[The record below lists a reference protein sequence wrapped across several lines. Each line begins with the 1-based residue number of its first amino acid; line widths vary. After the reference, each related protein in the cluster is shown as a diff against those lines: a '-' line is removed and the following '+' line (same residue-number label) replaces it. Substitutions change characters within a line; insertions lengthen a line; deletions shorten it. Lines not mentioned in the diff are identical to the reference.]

1 MTVYEAVVV
10 MSSTDGA
17 LPRMRMFN
25 DGVIVHGVFRGPAG
39 LFMAEMT
46 NTGSDP
52 FFSEMEQGN
61 LEVGDPIRL
70 NVKQDFPIENN
81 WPSRK
86 VLIDGEYYA
95 IARNF
100 APLLHTMITNAQA
113 KQKRKRR

>member
-1 MTVYEAVVV
+1 MTVHEAVVV
-10 MSSTDGA
+10 MSKQDGE
-17 LPRMRMFN
+17 LPKIRLFN
-25 DGVIVHGVFRGPAG
+25 DDVVVHSVFRGPAG

-46 NTGSDP
+46 NMGNDP

-61 LEVGDPIRL
+61 LEVGEPQRL
-70 NVKQDFPIENN
+70 DETQEFRFENN

-100 APLLHTMITNAQA
+100 APVLNDMIKNAQT
-113 KQKRKRR
+113 KRKRKR

>member
-1 MTVYEAVVV
+1 MAVNEAVVV
-10 MSSTDGA
+10 MSSQDGDI
-17 LPRMRMFN
+17 PRVRLFN

-61 LEVGDPIRL
+61 LEVTEPRRL
-70 NVKQDFPIENN
+70 DTNQEFVIENN

-100 APLLHTMITNAQA
+100 APLFHDMIKNAQV
-113 KQKRKRR
+113 KRKRKR